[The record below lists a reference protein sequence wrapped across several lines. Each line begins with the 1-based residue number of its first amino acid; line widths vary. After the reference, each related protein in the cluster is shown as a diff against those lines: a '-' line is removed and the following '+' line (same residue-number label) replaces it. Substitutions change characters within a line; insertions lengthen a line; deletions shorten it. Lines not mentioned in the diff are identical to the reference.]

1 MKAVFTLRILLVED
15 DELFRLG
22 LQTRLQQESCKQVI
36 AEAEDGKTAVEL
48 TQEHLPNVVV
58 LDVGLPG
65 IGGIEACRQIKQRH
79 PEIPVLILTSHAQ
92 KSLIER
98 LISAGDQGYCL
109 KGIAAETLVLAIRS
123 VAAGSSWWDQATTAE
138 IRAVFANPEPV
149 KVGSKSEVLENPL
162 TKREQEILALVAG
175 EKQSRN
181 CTNIV
186 HCSGDSAG
194 SRARDFAKVRSAISH
209 SSSSAGYSER
219 IGSRRTF
226 RQSILSREV
235 YNDCTTSLAK
245 KYEFYQLGNPI
256 KKIT

>member
-1 MKAVFTLRILLVED
+1 
-15 DELFRLG
+15 
-22 LQTRLQQESCKQVI
+22 LQQESCLQVI
-36 AEAEDGKTAVEL
+36 AEAEDGETAVEL

-98 LISAGDQGYCL
+98 LISAGAQGYCL

-123 VAAGSSWWDQATTAE
+123 VAAGASWWDKAATAE

-175 EKQSRN
+175 GKSNQEIAQILYIAPGTVR
-181 CTNIV
+181 V
-186 HCSGDSAG
+186 HVHAILQKLEV
-194 SRARDFAKVRSAISH
+194 RDRTQAAVLAIQKGLV
-209 SSSSAGYSER
+209 AEE
-219 IGSRRTF
+219 
-226 RQSILSREV
+226 L
-235 YNDCTTSLAK
+235 LAI
-245 KYEFYQLGNPI
+245 EP
-256 KKIT
+256 

>member
-1 MKAVFTLRILLVED
+1 
-15 DELFRLG
+15 LG
-22 LQTRLQQESCKQVI
+22 LQTRLQQESCLQVI
-36 AEAEDGKTAVEL
+36 AEAEDGETAVEL

-98 LISAGDQGYCL
+98 LISAGAQGYCL

-123 VAAGSSWWDQATTAE
+123 VAAGASWWDKAATAE

-162 TKREQEILALVAG
+162 TKREQEILALVARG
-175 EKQSRN
+175 KSNQEIAQILYIAPGTVR
-181 CTNIV
+181 V
-186 HCSGDSAG
+186 HVHAILQKLEV
-194 SRARDFAKVRSAISH
+194 RDRTQAAVLAIQKGLV
-209 SSSSAGYSER
+209 AEELLAIEPR
-219 IGSRRTF
+219 SRRVLY
-226 RQSILSREV
+226 RNSRFF
-235 YNDCTTSLAK
+235 K
-245 KYEFYQLGNPI
+245 GFIG
-256 KKIT
+256 